1 MTFSSLLSQ
10 QVARSGSCLPLDFHC
25 CGRRTHQRQSAI
37 RHCVCQSRVCELLRL
52 KRSPHACS
60 LGHRLNELQQPSAVS
75 KDYFLPV
82 PAQQNEVLRG
92 TLYHITNNCSK
103 AMSIRIHFLLP
114 CSIWFCH
121 ARARMFIVYS
131 FPEFLNDGM
140 ELDERFRGRVVLTKM
155 VFGEG
160 RPTIDGNKMCLI
172 SLMKLQVA

>member
-121 ARARMFIVYS
+121 ARACSSSIPSRNSSMMEWNSMKGFVGGLCS
-131 FPEFLNDGM
+131 QKWFLVKEGLQSM
-140 ELDERFRGRVVLTKM
+140 EIKCV
-155 VFGEG
+155 
-160 RPTIDGNKMCLI
+160 
-172 SLMKLQVA
+172 